1 MSNDFMFEPALKI
14 IAKSDRGLR
23 LLFRYMYFADKIR
36 VYLLSKFHCK
46 STDHFTYT
54 RCDDVLI
61 QKILQSQGDRF
72 INILNDL
79 GIRTRISNIVRRSEF
94 TRYELQAVSKVEAD
108 RIASLIN
115 DISKSTLINN
125 ESSIKVRIEV
135 HTYSLE
141 DVEMEIPIQID
152 NVRIHELTN
161 SKEVLEA
168 ESPLTVILGCD
179 DSGKIVSA
187 NLSRLPH
194 LLIAGS
200 TGSGKSMCIHSMIMS
215 LLYKSLPDQ
224 VRFLM
229 IDPKAVEL
237 GIYNGIPQLLAPV
250 VTDPRKAAGALNWA
264 VNELLKRYQLF
275 ADNGV
280 RDLNAYNR
288 LADENGYQDN
298 DGALPQ
304 IVIIIDELADL
315 MVAAPNN
322 VENAICRLT
331 QMARA
336 AGMHLI
342 IATQKPSADVI
353 TDTIK
358 ANIPSRIAF
367 AVSSQTDSRTI
378 LNIEG
383 AEKLH
388 GHGDMLFSPMGMAKP
403 MRVQGCFVSKLEI
416 EAAVRILK
424 GSHEPFYDPSILDE
438 IERGAVQ
445 ENENVGDDFSG
456 ENVDPMLQDAIKFVT
471 ESGEASALLLQ
482 RRLRI
487 GYARAGNLIDK
498 MEDMGIIGPLEGSEP
513 RKVLITYQQYLEMY
527 ANHGENSSSFCS
539 VNQADNIC
547 PSE

>member
-14 IAKSDRGLR
+14 ISKSDRGLR

-79 GIRTRISNIVRRSEF
+79 GIRTTISNIVRKSDF

-115 DISKSTLINN
+115 GISRSTLINN
-125 ESSIKVRIEV
+125 ESPIKVQIEA
-135 HTYSLE
+135 HTYGLE
-141 DVEMEIPIQID
+141 NVEIEIPIITT
-152 NVRIHELTN
+152 NIRLHELVN
-161 SKEVLEA
+161 SREFLEA

-237 GIYNGIPQLLAPV
+237 GIYNGIPQLLARV

-264 VNELLKRYQLF
+264 VNEMLKRYQLF
-275 ADNGV
+275 ADNSV
-280 RDLNAYNR
+280 RDLNMYNR
-288 LADENGYQDN
+288 LAKEKSYQDA
-298 DGALPQ
+298 DGQPMPALPQ

-322 VENAICRLT
+322 VENAICRLA

-336 AGMHLI
+336 AGMHLV
-342 IATQKPSADVI
+342 IATQRPSVDVI
-353 TDTIK
+353 TGIIK

-367 AVSSQTDSRTI
+367 AVSSQIDSRTI
-378 LNIEG
+378 LDMGG
-383 AEKLH
+383 AEKLL
-388 GHGDMLFSPMGMAKP
+388 GRGDMLFSPMGVQKP
-403 MRVQGCFVSKLEI
+403 MRVQGCFVSDGEI
-416 EAAVRILK
+416 ESVVKFVK
-424 GSHEPFYDPSILDE
+424 GTQDALYDSAILDE
-438 IERGAVQ
+438 IERSAVQ
-445 ENENVGDDFSG
+445 ENEKSTDDDSSGGDM
-456 ENVDPMLQDAIKFVT
+456 DPMLQDAIKCVA
-471 ESGEASALLLQ
+471 EAGQASASLLQ
-482 RRLRI
+482 RRLRL
-487 GYARAGNLIDK
+487 GYARAGRLIDE
-498 MEDMGIIGPLEGSEP
+498 MEDMGIIGPREGSKP
-513 RKVLITYQQYLEMY
+513 RQVLITYQQYLEMSMNR
-527 ANHGENSSSFCS
+527 AE
-539 VNQADNIC
+539 
-547 PSE
+547 E

>member
-14 IAKSDRGLR
+14 ISKSDRGLR

-161 SKEVLEA
+161 SKEFLEA

-264 VNELLKRYQLF
+264 VNEMLKRYQLF

-298 DGALPQ
+298 GGWPMPALPQ

-315 MVAAPNN
+315 MMAAPNN

-403 MRVQGCFVSKLEI
+403 MREQG
-416 EAAVRILK
+416 
-424 GSHEPFYDPSILDE
+424 
-438 IERGAVQ
+438 
-445 ENENVGDDFSG
+445 
-456 ENVDPMLQDAIKFVT
+456 
-471 ESGEASALLLQ
+471 
-482 RRLRI
+482 
-487 GYARAGNLIDK
+487 
-498 MEDMGIIGPLEGSEP
+498 
-513 RKVLITYQQYLEMY
+513 
-527 ANHGENSSSFCS
+527 
-539 VNQADNIC
+539 
-547 PSE
+547 